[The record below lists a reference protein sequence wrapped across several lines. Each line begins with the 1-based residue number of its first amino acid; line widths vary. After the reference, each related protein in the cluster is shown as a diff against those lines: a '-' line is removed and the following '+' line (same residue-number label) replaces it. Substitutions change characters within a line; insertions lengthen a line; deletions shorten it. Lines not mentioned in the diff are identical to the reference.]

1 MSALTTFLSRTHGRG
16 RLSWVDWITYA
27 YLVFGFLLIFLPV
40 SWIALNSVKSSFQL
54 EKQDIS
60 LLPSDFE
67 RVGRATVY
75 GPDGRE
81 KFVIADLP
89 DWVLNWSDLS
99 DEEQSARDV
108 NAYLGTHQGRAFYA
122 LRSHLDQV
130 PALTRALIA
139 QRGLPDWLLRY
150 PSMSA
155 NARAERDLDAVL
167 RGLNVEEQR
176 LLKEFLGIAPFEPNR
191 FVTQILVSAPDPET
205 GEMVEWAA
213 PKFDPSREIFA
224 ARRVDNSTDKVA
236 QVPTK
241 GAVAARSI
249 EPAWGNYIEPPF
261 RAGIWRERR
270 FRGLFHQLGSG
281 HGDRHAPDA
290 VDQFNG
296 GLCLVKIPVQ
306 RANAVLCCDPCHTYG
321 APDNHT
327 GGGVQGDQCDG
338 VVGLYLGGDHPGG
351 RDTGGGVFAAPIH
364 ADHSR

>member
-191 FVTQILVSAPDPET
+191 FVTQILVSALI
-205 GEMVEWAA
+205 
-213 PKFDPSREIFA
+213 PKRAKWWSGRRPSSIQA
-224 ARRVDNSTDKVA
+224 ARFSPRAAWTIQRTKSRRCPPKGRLRRVLSSLR
-236 QVPTK
+236 
-241 GAVAARSI
+241 GAITS
-249 EPAWGNYIEPPF
+249 NPF
-261 RAGIWRERR
+261 QG
-270 FRGLFHQLGSG
+270 
-281 HGDRHAPDA
+281 RHLA
-290 VDQFNG
+290 
-296 GLCLVKIPVQ
+296 
-306 RANAVLCCDPCHTYG
+306 
-321 APDNHT
+321 
-327 GGGVQGDQCDG
+327 
-338 VVGLYLGGDHPGG
+338 
-351 RDTGGGVFAAPIH
+351 
-364 ADHSR
+364 